1 MRTRRRPPSH
11 PGSILKLHYLE
22 PSGISVTDLAK
33 DLRLSRK
40 TVSKILNEHGTVT
53 PDVALRLSRAF
64 DTTPE
69 LWLNLQKN
77 YDLWHT
83 ANETTDWQA
92 IKPILKVGHVIAQ
105 RISIFFLKL
114 VRAQES
120 IAGCQNL
127 LDRHCRDGFRI
138 PPLAGGNLK
147 LYIVDLAFDNL
158 ADPRERN
165 YFNDLPTSFKL
176 SPEQVDKLIDVG
188 GKLLEQHPEFKK
200 FVSETQ
206 ILSKQ

>member
-1 MRTRRRPPSH
+1 MRTRKRPPSH
-11 PGSILKLHYLE
+11 PGSILRLHYLE

-33 DLRLSRK
+33 NLRLSRK

-92 IKPILKVGHVIAQ
+92 IKPIVKVANAV
-105 RISIFFLKL
+105 
-114 VRAQES
+114 V
-120 IAGCQNL
+120 
-127 LDRHCRDGFRI
+127 
-138 PPLAGGNLK
+138 
-147 LYIVDLAFDNL
+147 
-158 ADPRERN
+158 
-165 YFNDLPTSFKL
+165 
-176 SPEQVDKLIDVG
+176 
-188 GKLLEQHPEFKK
+188 
-200 FVSETQ
+200 
-206 ILSKQ
+206 